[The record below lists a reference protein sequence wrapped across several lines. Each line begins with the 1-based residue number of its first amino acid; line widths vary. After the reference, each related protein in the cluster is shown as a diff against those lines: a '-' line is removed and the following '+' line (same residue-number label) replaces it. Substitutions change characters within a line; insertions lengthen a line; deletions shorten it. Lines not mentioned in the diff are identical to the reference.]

1 MMRDRDVALIQV
13 CSYLFATASGTA
25 SGSPQPPS
33 PTYHYTDMYTYH
45 SSDIDPIIRVCNLGI
60 S

>member
-13 CSYLFATASGTA
+13 CSYLFATG